1 MPAGALKNAAANI
14 LRLLRRYFGE
24 KIAFPGVFGIIE
36 PKEKNRQ
43 PVSATK
49 KGGEADTER
58 QNLNCEGEYR

>member
-36 PKEKNRQ
+36 PREKIANLFRQ
-43 PVSATK
+43 PK
-49 KGGEADTER
+49 KAGR
-58 QNLNCEGEYR
+58 QTRKGKI